1 MKKKLG
7 FGLMRLPL
15 TNENLSEVD
24 LSQSIEMIDYY
35 MQKGYNYFDTAYSYL
50 KGNSEKTVRK
60 ALTERYPRDSF
71 VLTSK
76 MPIFNLKN
84 EEDMERIFNE
94 QLKRCGVDYFDYY
107 LLHNV
112 SSKHLEKFTK
122 IDSFEFVKQKQREGK
137 IRHIGIS
144 CHDNPEFLE
153 SILIK
158 HPEVEVVQLQIN
170 YLDWNDKII
179 NSCESYE
186 IAKKYN
192 KEIIIMEPLKGG
204 SLTNLPKEA
213 LELINKKTDNSPLS
227 LAFHFCLELDNIK
240 VILSG
245 MNSIDEVKENISV
258 FNSFNSLNSKEKSLL
273 VEVSEIIN
281 KHVKIKCTSCN
292 YCLENCPQ
300 EINIPYFFRLYN
312 SQKLLENAHS
322 LSMYYNNFVS
332 KNKRPSDCVE
342 CNNCLDICPQQIDIP
357 LMLKLVSEEY
367 EKK

>member
-1 MKKKLG
+1 MKKLG

-15 TNENLSEVD
+15 TNEKLSQVD
-24 LSQSIEMIDYY
+24 LSRSIEMIDYY
-35 MQKGYNYFDTAYSYL
+35 MQKGYNYFDTAHPYL

-76 MPIFNLKN
+76 MPIFNLKS
-84 EEDMERIFNE
+84 EEDMEIIFNE

-122 IDSFEFVKQKQREGK
+122 IDSFEFIKQKQREGK

-144 CHDNPEFLE
+144 CHDTPEFLE
-153 SILIK
+153 SILVK
-158 HPEVEVVQLQIN
+158 HPEIEVVQLQIN
-170 YLDWNDKII
+170 YLDWTDKII
-179 NSCESYE
+179 KSGESYE
-186 IAKKYN
+186 VAKKYN
-192 KEIIIMEPLKGG
+192 KEVIIMEPLKGG
-204 SLTNLPKEA
+204 SLINLPGKA
-213 LELINKKTDNSPLS
+213 LELIEHSSNKSPLS
-227 LAFHFCLELDNIK
+227 LAFHFCLGLDNIK

-258 FNSFNSLNSKEKSLL
+258 FENFNLLNTNEGALL
-273 VEVSEIIN
+273 EEVSKIIN
-281 KHVKIKCTSCN
+281 KHVLIKCTSCN
-292 YCLENCPQ
+292 YCADNCPQ
-300 EINIPYFFRLYN
+300 QIDIPYFFKLYN
-312 SQKLLENAHS
+312 SQNLLENSHS

-332 KNKRPSDCVE
+332 RNKRPSDCLE
-342 CNNCLDICPQQIDIP
+342 CNSCIDICPQQIDIP
-357 LMLKLVSEEY
+357 LMLKRISDVY